1 MKVSKSRWA
10 YSIKEGTD
18 TEKRFKTLIES
29 KGYEV
34 VKSSKKQDI
43 QDHID
48 FYVNGYGIDVKG
60 RRYTKTIWL
69 EIQNVKG
76 KDGWL
81 KGKAKY
87 IVFDILDLE
96 SFVFFYR
103 EDLLKYVEQYKET
116 TENKND
122 YLKWYSRKKWNRED
136 KIIKVKYQ
144 HIKHLEIKKY
154 NYATT

>member
-43 QDHID
+43 RDHID

-60 RRYTKTIWL
+60 
-69 EIQNVKG
+69 IQNVKG
-76 KDGWL
+76 NDGWL

-87 IVFDILDLE
+87 IVFDILDLK

-103 EDLLKYVEQYKET
+103 EDLLRYVQQYKET
-116 TENKND
+116 TDSKND
-122 YLKWYSRKKWNRED
+122 YLKWYSRKKWDRED
-136 KIIKVKYQ
+136 KIIKVKYD
-144 HIKHLEIKKY
+144 HIKHLEVKKY